1 MQDCLHSCAVHAP
14 FNESPLRGL
23 ILTVLQNVQIFKSF
37 CYVGTYQ
44 LSSYFFELELWKNMV
59 RNGVTNTTAG
69 HTSGPPLLVNPVCST
84 PVFTLSLLHSR
95 NPCQDF
101 QAQCQSRGSGGLEA
115 CSLVKYLSYV
125 IDVSTVINLAAAH
138 PSSWPMP
145 ARLHGGLW
153 RSCQTGSDEV
163 CLCVRLFV
171 ETFCFDCW
179 QDCCIYK
186 LDRDQISCDGCLWE
200 KAKRWWVGIGLGLS
214 FPCKLEVTSLL
225 YTNIKLIS
233 PS

>member
-1 MQDCLHSCAVHAP
+1 MFLLCRNIPVKLIYIFLLVRMVKKHSQEWGHRYDGWPHICPATFSESSLLRSGLHSV
-14 FNESPLRGL
+14 
-23 ILTVLQNVQIFKSF
+23 
-37 CYVGTYQ
+37 
-44 LSSYFFELELWKNMV
+44 
-59 RNGVTNTTAG
+59 
-69 HTSGPPLLVNPVCST
+69 
-84 PVFTLSLLHSR
+84 SLLHSR

-101 QAQCQSRGSGGLEA
+101 QARRQSRGSGGLEA

-138 PSSWPMP
+138 PSSWPVP

-179 QDCCIYK
+179 
-186 LDRDQISCDGCLWE
+186 RDYVAFINWTETKS
-200 KAKRWWVGIGLGLS
+200 VGTVVCERSRNGD
-214 FPCKLEVTSLL
+214 E
-225 YTNIKLIS
+225 
-233 PS
+233 